1 MGKTVT
7 KKNRKK
13 LSLSEGFLDGEE
25 APIQSPENTEPELPE
40 EGVPANDDPEN
51 DPAEEPVEGGEP
63 APEEGTSEESHAEET
78 GVEGAS
84 DDDVQRDQL
93 DALQTLTTAVQELTQ
108 QIKDMQANQEQ
119 AAEPAAEPAPAEP
132 ALEEPAAEPEG
143 EPEGGEPEG
152 EPEGEPASEDGEE
165 KPAKSHDDFD
175 GEEENSEE
183 DENELPPESATVES
197 VMKELCEPGKILNEN
212 SKYMTGKIYQ
222 HRFDKLE
229 PIIMALVKAKI
240 KNRVD
245 GARKEFRA
253 QVFQQQYGDGE

>member
-63 APEEGTSEESHAEET
+63 APEGTSEESHAEET

-119 AAEPAAEPAPAEP
+119 SAEPAEPAPAEP

-143 EPEGGEPEG
+143 EPEGG